1 MVVDGSN
8 EWKNIVRIKFPAPFF
23 LNHSHLL
30 SISPL
35 FENQWNRWVTYVKR
49 NIEEFIIITLFSNF
63 RIIRILVLVLCFL
76 DIVIICFEFNKLYNI
91 LQRSRTCNKLKYSV
105 VAQKHCWIY
114 TAGILSHHFF
124 LWLQKAVSF
133 LNGNSLSNCTDNWTY
148 RSIHQFHATGLST
161 PPENIRKP
169 EVFWWFQVVKKE
181 ISGMKR
187 VNEVALRYRKYSYL
201 D

>member
-1 MVVDGSN
+1 MK
-8 EWKNIVRIKFPAPFF
+8 E
-23 LNHSHLL
+23 HS
-30 SISPL
+30 SDKVPSPL
-35 FENQWNRWVTYVKR
+35 LFKSFPPFINIPPFWKSMKQMGYICQR

-63 RIIRILVLVLCFL
+63 RIRRILVLVLCFL

-114 TAGILSHHFF
+114 TAGILPHHFF